1 MKDGS
6 IDERLRGKDGIE
18 RCVGREED
26 METRRRWWEKRHN
39 DSVKKKD
46 EDQRRTSHYLPPYLS
61 FSSLPPPVPASVTA
75 RFPPAPAL
83 FSTPPPPPFSP
94 SCPFFTHLSFPFPSP
109 PSLVHFLI
117 RGDWTIVPLLPMF
130 GILDW
135 NNRCLPKRWHSL
147 DSLLHYSWAKSDYF
161 CSASARIHHWA
172 RHYDSSTFPS
182 FQS

>member
-6 IDERLRGKDGIE
+6 IDERLRGKDGVE

-26 METRRRWWEKRHN
+26 METRGRWWEKRHN
-39 DSVKKKD
+39 DSVKKKTRIR
-46 EDQRRTSHYLPPYLS
+46 EGPLTTFLHTSLFLHFPRPSQLLLLPGSHLLLLS
-61 FSSLPPPVPASVTA
+61 SQHPHHP
-75 RFPPAPAL
+75 FP
-83 FSTPPPPPFSP
+83 P

-117 RGDWTIVPLLPMF
+117 RADWTIVPLLPMF